1 MQVLGWSVLT
11 RSYRAL
17 TGAVEQGSLLWAR
30 LADGFGDGSHPD
42 GKGRR
47 PAVDPSESVGG
58 AQQVSDAPPAAG
70 PTGKSAPAPVAQQQ
84 RVPERPPSTAPV
96 TPATV
101 RRWAQQQGIE
111 VADRGRISRSVME
124 QYLAAGAGAAP
135 VRRRNRAQQRPPSSA
150 A

>member
-1 MQVLGWSVLT
+1 MTVAGEHG
-11 RSYRAL
+11 YR
-17 TGAVEQGSLLWAR
+17 LLAR
-30 LADGFGDGSHPD
+30 LAEGS
-42 GKGRR
+42 GARRR
-47 PAVDPSESVGG
+47 PGDQGLSGAVDPSGSGGG
-58 AQQVSDAPPAAG
+58 APRVSGTSPAAG
-70 PTGKSAPAPVAQQQ
+70 PTGKSAPAPAAQQQ